1 MIRKYFTLLTFALLL
16 TANSLAKGI
25 DNNTSIFHTLQQ
37 KQSLYLIKRVENK
50 IDTLENLADL
60 SIPEKV
66 IPDTVQDNRQ
76 EWIDRYRSV
85 SYPLNKIKITSQ
97 FGNRKD
103 PFTGKKANHGGL
115 DLRAKYEEVY
125 AMMYGPVIK
134 VGSDKRSGHYI
145 TIRHGDYT
153 VSYCHLS
160 EILVKKGQ
168 VLAPGE
174 PVAISGNTGRSTAPH
189 LHITLK
195 YKRKRINPMIILDYI
210 KITKKKSLEGIISG
224 KQSSTYR

>member
-1 MIRKYFTLLTFALLL
+1 MLT
-16 TANSLAKGI
+16 
-25 DNNTSIFHTLQQ
+25 
-37 KQSLYLIKRVENK
+37 
-50 IDTLENLADL
+50 
-60 SIPEKV
+60 
-66 IPDTVQDNRQ
+66 
-76 EWIDRYRSV
+76 
-85 SYPLNKIKITSQ
+85 
-97 FGNRKD
+97 
-103 PFTGKKANHGGL
+103 
-115 DLRAKYEEVY
+115 
-125 AMMYGPVIK
+125 
-134 VGSDKRSGHYI
+134 DKRSGHYI
-145 TIRHGDYT
+145 TIRHGNYT

>member
-16 TANSLAKGI
+16 SANSLAKGI
-25 DNNTSIFHTLQQ
+25 DNNTTVFHTLQQ
-37 KQSLYLIKRVENK
+37 KHSLYLIERVENK
-50 IDTLENLADL
+50 IDTIENLVDL
-60 SIPEKV
+60 SIPEE
-66 IPDTVQDNRQ
+66 ITPDTVLDNRQ
-76 EWIDRYRSV
+76 EWIDRYLSV
-85 SYPLNKIKITSQ
+85 SYPLNKIHITSQ
-97 FGNRKD
+97 FGNRND
-103 PFTGKKANHGGL
+103 PFNGKKANHGGL
-115 DLRAKYEEVY
+115 DLRAQYEEVY
-125 AMMYGPVIK
+125 AMMYGQVIK

-145 TIRHGDYT
+145 TIRHGEYT

-168 VLAPGE
+168 LIAPGE

-210 KITKKKSLEGIISG
+210 HQTQQESLSHLI
-224 KQSSTYR
+224 

>member
-1 MIRKYFTLLTFALLL
+1 MIRKYFTLLIFALLL
-16 TANSLAKGI
+16 SANNLAKGI

-37 KQSLYLIKRVENK
+37 KQSLYIIERVENK
-50 IDTLENLADL
+50 IDTIENLWDL
-60 SIPEKV
+60 SIPEV
-66 IPDTVQDNRQ
+66 VTTDTVQDNRQ
-76 EWIDRYRSV
+76 EWIDRYLSV

-103 PFTGKKANHGGL
+103 PFTGKKANHSGL

-125 AMMYGPVIK
+125 AMMYGQVIK

-145 TIRHGDYT
+145 TIRHGEYT

-168 VLAPGE
+168 VIAPGE

-210 KITKKKSLEGIISG
+210 HQTQQESIKNL
-224 KQSSTYR
+224 

>member
-16 TANSLAKGI
+16 SATIFAKGI

-37 KQSLYLIKRVENK
+37 KQSLYLIERVENK

-60 SIPEKV
+60 SIPEVASK
-66 IPDTVQDNRQ
+66 DMVQDNRQ
-76 EWIDRYRSV
+76 EWIDLYLSV

-125 AMMYGPVIK
+125 AMMYGQVIK
-134 VGSDKRSGHYI
+134 VGSDKRSGNYI
-145 TIRHGDYT
+145 TIRHGEYT

-168 VLAPGE
+168 VIAPGE

-189 LHITLK
+189 LHITLR
-195 YKRKRINPMIILDYI
+195 YKSKIINPNILLNFI
-210 KITKKKSLEGIISG
+210 TRIRNFKI
-224 KQSSTYR
+224 

>member
-16 TANSLAKGI
+16 SANSSAKGI
-25 DNNTSIFHTLQQ
+25 DNTSSIFHTLLQ
-37 KQSLYLIKRVENK
+37 KQSLYLIERVENN
-50 IDTLENLADL
+50 IDTIENLGDL
-60 SIPEKV
+60 SIPEV
-66 IPDTVQDNRQ
+66 VTTDTVQDNRQ
-76 EWIDRYRSV
+76 EWIDRYLSV

-125 AMMYGPVIK
+125 AMMYGQVIK

-145 TIRHGDYT
+145 TIRHGEYT

-168 VLAPGE
+168 LIAPGE

-210 KITKKKSLEGIISG
+210 HQTQQESLSHLI
-224 KQSSTYR
+224 

>member
-1 MIRKYFTLLTFALLL
+1 MIRKYFTLLAFALLL
-16 TANSLAKGI
+16 SVNSSAKGI
-25 DNNTSIFHTLQQ
+25 DNTSSIFHTLQQ
-37 KQSLYLIKRVENK
+37 KQSLYLIERVENK
-50 IDTLENLADL
+50 IDSIKNLADL
-60 SIPEKV
+60 SFPEV
-66 IPDTVQDNRQ
+66 VTTDTVQENRQ
-76 EWIDRYRSV
+76 EWIDRYLSV
-85 SYPLNKIKITSQ
+85 SYPLNKIHITSQ

-125 AMMYGPVIK
+125 AMMYGQVIK

-145 TIRHGDYT
+145 TIRHGEYT

-168 VLAPGE
+168 ILAPGE

-210 KITKKKSLEGIISG
+210 HQTQQESLKALME
-224 KQSSTYR
+224 

>member
-1 MIRKYFTLLTFALLL
+1 MIRKYYTLLTFALLL
-16 TANSLAKGI
+16 STNSSVKGI
-25 DNNTSIFHTLQQ
+25 DNTSSIFHTLQQ
-37 KQSLYLIKRVENK
+37 KQSLYLIERVENK
-50 IDTLENLADL
+50 IDTIENLGDL
-60 SIPEKV
+60 AIPV
-66 IPDTVQDNRQ
+66 VVNTDSVQENRQ
-76 EWIDRYRSV
+76 EWIDRYLSV

-125 AMMYGPVIK
+125 AMMYGQVIK

-145 TIRHGDYT
+145 IIRHGEYT

-168 VLAPGE
+168 VIAPGE

-210 KITKKKSLEGIISG
+210 HQIQQESLLNLSYQ
-224 KQSSTYR
+224 K

>member
-1 MIRKYFTLLTFALLL
+1 MIRKYYTLLTFALLL
-16 TANSLAKGI
+16 TANSSAKEI

-37 KQSLYLIKRVENK
+37 KQSLYLIERVEKK
-50 IDTLENLADL
+50 IDSIENLVDL
-60 SIPEKV
+60 SIPEV
-66 IPDTVQDNRQ
+66 VTSDTVQDNRQ
-76 EWIDRYRSV
+76 EWIDRYLTV
-85 SYPLNKIKITSQ
+85 SYPLNKIHITSQ

-103 PFTGKKANHGGL
+103 PFTGKKAYHGGL

-125 AMMYGPVIK
+125 AMMYGQVIK
-134 VGSDKRSGHYI
+134 IGNDKRSGHYI
-145 TIRHGDYT
+145 TIRHGEYT

-168 VLAPGE
+168 VIAPGE
-174 PVAISGNTGRSTAPH
+174 PVAVSGNTGRSTAPH

-210 KITKKKSLEGIISG
+210 YQTQQESLNHLI
-224 KQSSTYR
+224 

>member
-1 MIRKYFTLLTFALLL
+1 MIRKYYTLLTFALLFS
-16 TANSLAKGI
+16 ANSSAKGI
-25 DNNTSIFHTLQQ
+25 NNTSIFHTLQQ
-37 KQSLYLIKRVENK
+37 KQSLYLIERVENK
-50 IDTLENLADL
+50 IDTIENLADL
-60 SIPEKV
+60 SIPEV
-66 IPDTVQDNRQ
+66 VTTDTVQDNRQ
-76 EWIDRYRSV
+76 EWIDRYLSV

-125 AMMYGPVIK
+125 AMMYGQVIK
-134 VGSDKRSGHYI
+134 VGSDKRSGQYI
-145 TIRHGDYT
+145 TIRHGEYT

-160 EILVKKGQ
+160 EILAKKGQ

-174 PVAISGNTGRSTAPH
+174 PVAISDNTGRSTAPH

-195 YKRKRINPMIILDYI
+195 YKRKRINPKIILDYI
-210 KITKKKSLEGIISG
+210 HQTQQECLSNLI
-224 KQSSTYR
+224 

>member
-1 MIRKYFTLLTFALLL
+1 MIQKYFTLLTFALLFS
-16 TANSLAKGI
+16 ANSSAKGI

-37 KQSLYLIKRVENK
+37 KQSLYLIERVENK
-50 IDTLENLADL
+50 IDTIENLGDL

-66 IPDTVQDNRQ
+66 TPDTVQDIRQ
-76 EWIDRYRSV
+76 EWIDRYLSV
-85 SYPLNKIKITSQ
+85 SYPLNKIHITSQ

-125 AMMYGPVIK
+125 AMMYGQVIK
-134 VGSDKRSGHYI
+134 VGSDKRSGQYI
-145 TIRHGDYT
+145 TIRHGEYT

-168 VLAPGE
+168 LIAPGE

-195 YKRKRINPMIILDYI
+195 YKRKRINPMIFLDYI
-210 KITKKKSLEGIISG
+210 KELQRKCRMVLSHI
-224 KQSSTYR
+224 

>member
-1 MIRKYFTLLTFALLL
+1 MIRKYFTLLAFAILLSV
-16 TANSLAKGI
+16 NSSAKGI
-25 DNNTSIFHTLQQ
+25 DNTSSIFHTLQQ
-37 KQSLYLIKRVENK
+37 KQSLYLIERVENK
-50 IDTLENLADL
+50 IDSIKNLADL
-60 SIPEKV
+60 SFPEV
-66 IPDTVQDNRQ
+66 VTTDTVQENRQ
-76 EWIDRYRSV
+76 EWIDRYLSV
-85 SYPLNKIKITSQ
+85 SYPLNKIHITSQ

-125 AMMYGPVIK
+125 AMMYGQVIK

-145 TIRHGDYT
+145 TIRHGEYT

-160 EILVKKGQ
+160 EILVKKDQ
-168 VLAPGE
+168 VIAPGE

-195 YKRKRINPMIILDYI
+195 YKRKRINPQIILDYI
-210 KITKKKSLEGIISG
+210 HQTQQECIDVL
-224 KQSSTYR
+224 QR

>member
-1 MIRKYFTLLTFALLL
+1 MIRKYYTLLTFALLL
-16 TANSLAKGI
+16 SSNSLAKGI
-25 DNNTSIFHTLQQ
+25 DNNTSIFHTLQP
-37 KQSLYLIKRVENK
+37 KHSLYLIERVENK
-50 IDTLENLADL
+50 IDTTDNIGDL
-60 SIPEKV
+60 SIPEEV
-66 IPDTVQDNRQ
+66 TPDTVQDNRQ
-76 EWIDRYRSV
+76 EWIDRYLSV
-85 SYPLNKIKITSQ
+85 SYPLNKIHITSQ

-125 AMMYGPVIK
+125 AMMYGQVIK

-145 TIRHGDYT
+145 TIRHGEYT

-174 PVAISGNTGRSTAPH
+174 PVAVSGNTGRSTAPH

-210 KITKKKSLEGIISG
+210 HQTQQECLINLKKS
-224 KQSSTYR
+224 

>member
-1 MIRKYFTLLTFALLL
+1 MIRKYFTLLTFALLFL
-16 TANSLAKGI
+16 ANSSAKGF

-37 KQSLYLIKRVENK
+37 KQSLYLIERIENK
-50 IDTLENLADL
+50 IDTTDNIGDL
-60 SIPEKV
+60 SIPEEV
-66 IPDTVQDNRQ
+66 SRDTVPDNRQ
-76 EWIDRYRSV
+76 EWIDRYLSV
-85 SYPLNKIKITSQ
+85 SYPLNRIKVTSQ

-103 PFTGKKANHGGL
+103 PFTGKKANHGGI

-125 AMMYGPVIK
+125 SMMYGLVIK

-145 TIRHGDYT
+145 TIRHGEYT

-168 VLAPGE
+168 ILAPGE

-210 KITKKKSLEGIISG
+210 HQTQQECIS
-224 KQSSTYR
+224 RIALP

>member
-1 MIRKYFTLLTFALLL
+1 MIRKYYTLLTFALLFS
-16 TANSLAKGI
+16 ANSSAKGI
-25 DNNTSIFHTLQQ
+25 NNTSIFHTLQQ
-37 KQSLYLIKRVENK
+37 KQSLYLIERVENK
-50 IDTLENLADL
+50 IDTIENLADL
-60 SIPEKV
+60 SFPEV
-66 IPDTVQDNRQ
+66 VTTDTIQENRQ
-76 EWIDRYRSV
+76 EWIDRYLSV

-125 AMMYGPVIK
+125 AMMYGQVIK

-145 TIRHGDYT
+145 TIRHGEYT

-168 VLAPGE
+168 VIAPGE
-174 PVAISGNTGRSTAPH
+174 PVAVSGNTGRSTAPH

-195 YKRKRINPMIILDYI
+195 YKRKRINPMIILD
-210 KITKKKSLEGIISG
+210 
-224 KQSSTYR
+224 